1 MVSADNI
8 AGIGMSAP
16 DHAAQ
21 PQDPAPGPA
30 PAPVP
35 VRVPGLVA

>member
-1 MVSADNI
+1 MASADNI

-30 PAPVP
+30 PGQ
-35 VRVPGLVA
+35 VPGDLPG